1 MYFFPTHYCRLSLF
15 LPKTR
20 VLKLILRQLKGKGRT
35 LVPLF
40 AYMAKDFTQS
50 MSLLILYRLCTIKK
64 QESSCSS
71 DDSENEQEQVLQ
83 R

>member
-1 MYFFPTHYCRLSLF
+1 MCFFPTHNCRLFLF
-15 LPKTR
+15 LPKT
-20 VLKLILRQLKGKGRT
+20 LKLILRQLKGKGRT
-35 LVPLF
+35 LVSLF

-50 MSLLILYRLCTIKK
+50 MSLFILYRLCTIKK
-64 QESSCSS
+64 RESGCSS